1 MFNKKI
7 EDDSEH
13 SFWISYADMLTGFL
27 ISFMV
32 IALLLAS
39 KVKDCPTCPPP
50 CPGIGS
56 AANTQRALI
65 KDLWEEFKNDDI
77 IVVDTATKTIRFR
90 QINTNSSN
98 VLFEIGKTEPNILLK
113 SKLSYFIPKY
123 LKKLNEIRLN
133 NKKVEIKEIR
143 IEGHTDDLPSKE
155 DPNCIY
161 LCNYR
166 WATERAMNVLKYF
179 VEESSYFKDKVNSNY
194 EEWSF
199 FMNRMMPCGYAYSK
213 PLDIDGN
220 PTIIQKINGN
230 QSRRIEFRVIIED
243 KPK

>member
-50 CPGIGS
+50 CLVENRNS

-65 KDLWEEFKNDDI
+65 KELWEEFKNDDI

-123 LKKLNEIRLN
+123 FKKLNEIRLN

-155 DPNCIY
+155 DPACIY
-161 LCNYR
+161 LIIQ
-166 WATERAMNVLKYF
+166 EFLFQKVLILSF
-179 VEESSYFKDKVNSNY
+179 VEE
-194 EEWSF
+194 E
-199 FMNRMMPCGYAYSK
+199 NRAEIVQRGRSCNWPG
-213 PLDIDGN
+213 LGVLR
-220 PTIIQKINGN
+220 G
-230 QSRRIEFRVIIED
+230 
-243 KPK
+243 